1 MRKKHTQHYIPRH
14 PLAGKLAEKL
24 AFPFI
29 RAAGST
35 LKFYDCDSLF
45 AKQTSQEMRERLK
58 RGESVYLLGM
68 GPSGHNSTAA
78 LVKITAEEGI
88 LPICNN
94 EEERYTGIRH
104 EDRFPEYSLRDIF
117 NYLEKTQIDP
127 DQILTVVGSW
137 DYLRGIAT
145 SLRVG
150 VEEFPHGILLARKAA
165 SPQMNPWHFIEALQ
179 APSQLRSFFKTKK
192 RVPFIGMRHHDN
204 HAYFPYA
211 VSPFARTEQPTMIVV
226 IDGFGDD
233 GAMSTYIARGKEIA
247 LVKRYPHIFDSLGLL
262 YAVISSTQGGW
273 TTLSSEGRFMGATA
287 WGDTDR
293 LTNPFYKQL
302 RQILY
307 LGPEGY
313 VGVNRSLINYH
324 RRGQEKPYGKELKK
338 ILGEPIPPEK
348 MWNPGTVLR
357 IDDIELTDISQERVD
372 KAAALQMV
380 FEDALFHIIDSLIQL
395 TKSHQLVLSG
405 GTSLNCL
412 ANMKLLGHFDEN
424 YYKKRLKASRT
435 RLHLWVPPNPS
446 DTGAGMG
453 ACYHFA
459 LRFGADFG
467 PPMTH
472 AFICGNPL
480 QMASTEHAI
489 EAAKDTKSLELG
501 NILDAEDRDKIAD
514 LVAYIVSQDGIL
526 GLFQGV
532 SETGPRA
539 LGHRTILANPCN
551 PETLKILNSQVK
563 FRENFRPL
571 APMLTLEEAISLFD
585 LSDGASD
592 ANYNAYNYMVLT
604 VKAKPEAYHSVP
616 AVIHKD
622 GTSRI
627 QIVREETDPFS
638 FAILKAMGRIL
649 GAEVAVNTSL
659 NVGTPIVQTP
669 EQAINALHRSKGMT
683 GLLLVGSNGKV
694 HLVWH
699 DVLKPP
705 KDSGYQLKK
714 WIREWGVK
722 SRMGSSR
729 ARDQEMR
736 FL

>member
-1 MRKKHTQHYIPRH
+1 MRKKHTQYYSPSH
-14 PLAGKLAEKL
+14 PLAGRLVENL
-24 AFPFI
+24 VFPFI
-29 RAAGST
+29 KALGSA
-35 LKFYDCDSLF
+35 LKFYDCDSHY
-45 AKQTSQEMRERLK
+45 ATQKGQEMRERLG
-58 RGESVYLLGM
+58 RGESVYLIGM

-78 LVKITAEEGI
+78 LVKISASEGI

-104 EDRFPEYSLRDIF
+104 EDRFPEHSLRDIF
-117 NYLEKTQIDP
+117 KYLEKSQIDP
-127 DQILTVVGSW
+127 EQILAVVGSW

-150 VEEFPHGILLARKAA
+150 LEETPHSILLARKAA
-165 SPQMNPWHFIEALQ
+165 SPQMNPWHFIEALR
-179 APSQLRSFFKTKK
+179 APSQLKRFFRTKK

-211 VSPFARTEQPTMIVV
+211 VSPFARTGRPTMIVV

-233 GAMSTYIARGKEIA
+233 GAMSTYIARGKEIK

-302 RQILY
+302 RQIVY
-307 LGPEGY
+307 LGPEGN
-313 VGVNRSLINYH
+313 VSINRSLINYH
-324 RRGQEKPYGKELKK
+324 RRGQEKPYSKELEK
-338 ILGEPIPPEK
+338 ILGAPIPPEK

-357 IDDIELTDISQERVD
+357 LDDIELTEISRERVD

-380 FEDALFHIIDSLIQL
+380 FEDALFHIVDSLIKL

-412 ANMKLLGHFDEN
+412 ANMKLLEHFDED
-424 YYKKRLKASRT
+424 YFKKQLKTPRT

-459 LRFGADFG
+459 LRFGADLG
-467 PPMTH
+467 PAMRH
-472 AFICGNPL
+472 AFICGSPSPNENN
-480 QMASTEHAI
+480 EHAI
-489 EAAKDTKSLELG
+489 KSAEDTESLMLG
-501 NILDAEDRDKIAD
+501 NIKDAQQRTRIAD
-514 LVAYIVSQDGIL
+514 LVAYIISNDGIL
-526 GLFQGV
+526 GLFQGA

-551 PETLKILNSQVK
+551 PKTLEILNAQVK
-563 FRENFRPL
+563 YRENFRPL
-571 APMLTLEEAISLFD
+571 APMLTMEEAKRLYD

-592 ANYNAYNYMVLT
+592 SDYNAYNYMVLT
-604 VKAKPEAYHSVP
+604 VRAKPEAYELIP
-616 AVIHKD
+616 AVIHRD

-638 FAILKAMGRIL
+638 YAILKAMGKRL
-649 GAEVAVNTSL
+649 GVEVAVNTSL

-669 EQAINALHRSKGMT
+669 KQAINALHRSKGLA
-683 GLLLVGSNGKV
+683 GLLLAGSDGKV
-694 HLVWH
+694 HFVWH
-699 DVLKPP
+699 NIKKPP
-705 KDSGYQLKK
+705 KDAGYQLKK
-714 WIREWGVK
+714 WIQEWRIRN
-722 SRMGSSR
+722 RMESNLVSEGIGFFS
-729 ARDQEMR
+729 
-736 FL
+736 